1 MENCD
6 AMLGSLIYQINEFG
20 YQLIFFWMFLF
31 FSLVLHRQANNHNYC
46 EKMCTIFFI
55 IFLCS
60 SLFDFLEL
68 FFQMAN
74 LTREITRQENAIMK
88 LISLVKPELQRFP
101 VQTQVSVFL

>member
-31 FSLVLHRQANNHNYC
+31 FSLVLHRQANSYNY
-46 EKMCTIFFI
+46 F
-55 IFLCS
+55 
-60 SLFDFLEL
+60 

-88 LISLVKPELQRFP
+88 LISLVRPELQRFP
-101 VQTQVSVFL
+101 VQTQFSVFFQ

>member
-1 MENCD
+1 M
-6 AMLGSLIYQINEFG
+6 
-20 YQLIFFWMFLF
+20 FFWMFLF

-60 SLFDFLEL
+60 SPFDFLEL

-74 LTREITRQENAIMK
+74 LTREITRQENTIMK

-101 VQTQVSVFL
+101 VQTQFSVFFQ